1 MEGKRLAQVGAAAFV
16 GLAIAMTLVQLR
28 EEPVS
33 APVLPL
39 AGRGAGAD
47 ALAMQL
53 RACSAMGEQALSS
66 PVCRAAWTEK
76 RRRFFGAA
84 PLPAPDRTGTE
95 PTPDMP
101 LPGSTAS
108 GSD

>member
-1 MEGKRLAQVGAAAFV
+1 MEGKRLAQAGAAAFV
-16 GLAIAMTLVQLR
+16 GLAIAMALVQLQ
-28 EEPVS
+28 EEPVP
-33 APVLPL
+33 APALPL
-39 AGRGAGAD
+39 AGRGADAD
-47 ALAMQL
+47 ALATQL
-53 RACSAMGEQALSS
+53 RACSAMGEQALSA
-66 PVCRAAWTEK
+66 PVCRAAWAEK

-84 PLPAPDRTGTE
+84 PSTAPDRTRAE